1 MSLNRFTSRIDPDT
15 ASFAKNRQD
24 MLALIEEHRQI
35 LARAEQA
42 SEKRRARFEERGQLT
57 PRERLSRLLD
67 PGMPFLELYGMA
79 NYLVDTSNP
88 ERSVPGG
95 NSICGIGF
103 VSGVRCMIM
112 VDDSGIDAG
121 AMKAKTLAKGL
132 GVMDIALK
140 QKLPLIHLVE
150 SAGANLM
157 DYEVALWAEG
167 GGIFCRLAQLSAAG
181 IPTVAV
187 LHGPSTAGGAYMPG
201 MSDYTIAIKG
211 RGMAALA
218 GPALL
223 YAATGEVAAEQE
235 LGGAE
240 MHASVSGLAEYL
252 AEDDAHGLAI
262 AREVIAGLDWN
273 AHCALPAQTPS
284 PRPPVYPTEDI
295 VGTVPID
302 YRTPYEVHEV
312 MARLADASE
321 LDDFKSRYG
330 VNTICTRLR
339 IHGLP
344 CAMVGNNGPIDP
356 DAATKVAQFLQLC
369 DQARLPVI
377 FLHNTTGYM
386 VGTAYEHA
394 GMIKHGSKMIQAV
407 SNIRVPRIA
416 LHIGASFG
424 AGNYGMS
431 GLGYKPD
438 FILSWPNSRSGVMGG
453 EQAAKTMSHVARQIA
468 KRRGQDI
475 PEEFLSAQEQAIID
489 KFDGQ
494 SSAFYTSGRCLDMGV
509 IDPRDSRKVLAFLL
523 ETCREAGHRSLQG
536 NSFGVARM

>member
-1 MSLNRFTSRIDPDT
+1 MSLNTFYSKIDT
-15 ASFAKNRQD
+15 QSAGFAKNRED
-24 MLALIEEHRQI
+24 MLALVDEHREI

-42 SEKRRARFEERGQLT
+42 SEKRRTRFEERGQLT

-67 PGMPFLELYGMA
+67 PGMPFVELYGMA
-79 NYLVDTSNP
+79 NFLVDSNDAS
-88 ERSVPGG
+88 RSVPGG
-95 NSICGIGF
+95 NSLCGIGF

-121 AMKAKTLAKGL
+121 AMKHKTLAKGL

-140 QKLPLIHLVE
+140 KKLPLIHLVE

-157 DYEVALWAEG
+157 EYQVELWSEG
-167 GGIFCRLAQLSAAG
+167 GAIFCRLAQLSAAG
-181 IPTVAV
+181 IPTIAV

-201 MSDYTIAIKG
+201 MSDYTIAVKG

-223 YAATGEVAAEQE
+223 YAATGEVAKEQE

-262 AREVIAGLDWN
+262 AREVVAGLDWN
-273 AHCALPAQTPS
+273 AHAAPTP
-284 PRPPVYPTEDI
+284 RARTTAPPLYATEDLA
-295 VGTVPID
+295 GTVPVD
-302 YRTPYEVHEV
+302 YRTPYDVHEV
-312 MARLADASE
+312 MARLADASV

-330 VNTICTRLR
+330 ANTVCTRLH
-339 IHGLP
+339 IHGMP

-369 DQARLPVI
+369 DQSRLPVI

-431 GLGYKPD
+431 GLGYDPD
-438 FILSWPNSRSGVMGG
+438 FILAWPNSRSGVMGG

-475 PEEFLSAQEQAIID
+475 PDEFLAAQEQAIVD

-494 SSAFYTSGRCLDMGV
+494 SSAFFTSGRCLDMGV

-523 ETCREAGHRSLQG
+523 ETCREADTRSLQA

>member
-1 MSLNRFTSRIDPDT
+1 MSLNTFHSKIDPQSPAFT
-15 ASFAKNRQD
+15 KNRED
-24 MLALIEEHRQI
+24 MLALIAEHQEI
-35 LARAEQA
+35 LSRAEQA

-79 NYLVDTSNP
+79 NFLVDTKDAA
-88 ERSVPGG
+88 RSVPGG

-121 AMKAKTLAKGL
+121 AMKHKTLAKGM
-132 GVMDIALK
+132 GAMGIALK
-140 QKLPLIHLVE
+140 KKLPLIHLVE

-157 DYEVALWAEG
+157 EYQVELWSEG

-181 IPTVAV
+181 IPTIAV

-201 MSDYTIAIKG
+201 MSDYTIAVKG

-223 YAATGEVAAEQE
+223 YAATGEVAEEQE

-240 MHASVSGLAEYL
+240 MHATVSGLAEYL
-252 AEDDAHGLAI
+252 AEDDAHGVAI
-262 AREVIAGLDWN
+262 AREVVAGLNWN
-273 AHCALPAQTPS
+273 AHSTMPAPQRS
-284 PRPPVYPTEDI
+284 PRAPLYDPEEIAGAVPV
-295 VGTVPID
+295 D
-302 YRTPYEVHEV
+302 YRTPYDVHEV
-312 MARLADASE
+312 MARLADGSE

-330 VNTICTRLR
+330 ANTICTRLH
-339 IHGLP
+339 IHGMP

-431 GLGYKPD
+431 GFGYDPD

-453 EQAAKTMSHVARQIA
+453 EQAAKTMSHVAKQIA
-468 KRRGQDI
+468 RRRGQNI
-475 PEEFLSAQEQAIID
+475 PDEFLAAQEQAIID

-523 ETCREAGHRSLQG
+523 ETCREAAARSVQP

>member
-1 MSLNRFTSRIDPDT
+1 
-15 ASFAKNRQD
+15 
-24 MLALIEEHRQI
+24 
-35 LARAEQA
+35 
-42 SEKRRARFEERGQLT
+42 
-57 PRERLSRLLD
+57 
-67 PGMPFLELYGMA
+67 MPFLALYGLA
-79 NYLVDTSNP
+79 NYLVDSRDP
-88 ERSVPGG
+88 DKSIPGG
-95 NSICGIGF
+95 NSITGIGF
-103 VSGVRCMIM
+103 VAGVRCMIM

-121 AMKAKTLAKGL
+121 AMKHKTLAKGL
-132 GVMDIALK
+132 GAMQIALDK
-140 QKLPLIHLVE
+140 KLPLIHLVE
-150 SAGANLM
+150 SAGANLL
-157 DYEVALWAEG
+157 DYQVELWAEG
-167 GGIFCRLAQLSAAG
+167 GAIFCMLAKLSAAG

-201 MSDYTIAIKG
+201 MSDYTIAVKN

-223 YAATGEVAAEQE
+223 YAATGEVAEEQA

-252 AEDDAHGLAI
+252 AEDDAHALTLA
-262 AREVIAGLDWN
+262 RDVIGGLDWN
-273 AHCALPAQTPS
+273 RHCHLPDLPDDFTE
-284 PRPPVYPTEDI
+284 PRHAPEEIAGVVPPDYK
-295 VGTVPID
+295 VPYD
-302 YRTPYEVHEV
+302 VHEV
-312 MARLADASE
+312 MARLADDSQ
-321 LDDFKSRYG
+321 LDDFKARYG
-330 VNTICTRLR
+330 PNTVCTRLR
-339 IHGLP
+339 VHGLA

-386 VGTAYEHA
+386 VGSDYERA

-407 SNIRVPRIA
+407 ANIRVPRIA

-438 FILSWPNSRSGVMGG
+438 FLLSWPNAKSGVMGG

-468 KRRGQDI
+468 KRKGQDI
-475 PEEFLSAQEQAIID
+475 PDAFLQAQEQTIID

-523 ETCREAGHRSLQG
+523 QTCLEAEHRQLQP
-536 NSFGVARM
+536 NSFGVGRM